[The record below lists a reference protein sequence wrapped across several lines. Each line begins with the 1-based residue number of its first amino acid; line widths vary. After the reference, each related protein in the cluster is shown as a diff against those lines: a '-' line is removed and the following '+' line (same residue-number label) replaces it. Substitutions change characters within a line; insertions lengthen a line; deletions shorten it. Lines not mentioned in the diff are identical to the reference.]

1 MSVPSTTDRA
11 RRHPE
16 VAALV
21 GVVAGIFS
29 AIVKFGWEVPFP
41 PRTLSE
47 TQRIRPSNCW
57 SSWDSAIT
65 LPTRWCISTAMACR
79 L

>member
-1 MSVPSTTDRA
+1 GLSPEFSRRSSSLGGKCLSHRA
-11 RRHPE
+11 P
-16 VAALV
+16 
-21 GVVAGIFS
+21 
-29 AIVKFGWEVPFP
+29 
-41 PRTLSE
+41 LSE

>member
-21 GVVAGIFS
+21 GV
-29 AIVKFGWEVPFP
+29 
-41 PRTLSE
+41 
-47 TQRIRPSNCW
+47 
-57 SSWDSAIT
+57 
-65 LPTRWCISTAMACR
+65 
-79 L
+79 